1 MTTLK
6 GERAGF
12 QHLSDLK
19 TLLLAAG
26 PCLSVYMPLSTASA
40 AGMNPR
46 GKQNGLRWEQGIR
59 TLRERAE
66 QFGPAGREL
75 VDAVS
80 NWDAIAPDQTGK
92 PGPSASIAVF
102 RSADLFQIVLL
113 DEEVA
118 ARTVLG
124 PRFHIR
130 PLLPELVKGRGFY
143 LLALSQKNVRL
154 LRCTTRSS
162 EEVALPADVKAD
174 FEGWMNQAKPDH
186 TAVYNAMAA
195 AAQGGSGPNALA
207 PKGADQDTKR
217 EYLSHFFKQIDRGVN
232 QLLKGRSE
240 PLVLCGV
247 EYELPIYREVNH
259 YPRLLPVDVRGAAN
273 SLKSGEMHSRA
284 LAALQTAYSAKV
296 DEALAEWNHRA
307 GGGASNRL
315 KDVVTAAHDGR
326 VVTLLVS
333 DSQEQ
338 TGIFDEAT
346 HQVKGRATGS
356 TEDEDLVN
364 DAVVQTILH
373 AGDVL
378 VAPHAKMP
386 HGSPLAAIFRY

>member
-6 GERAGF
+6 GELAGF
-12 QHLSDLK
+12 QHLHDLK
-19 TLLLAAG
+19 TLLSAAG

-40 AGMNPR
+40 AGMNP
-46 GKQNGLRWEQGIR
+46 KENGLRWEQGIR
-59 TLRERAE
+59 TLKERAE

-75 VDAVS
+75 VDSVS

-92 PGPSASIAVF
+92 PGPSAAIAVF

-118 ARTVLG
+118 ARAVLG
-124 PRFHIR
+124 PRFYIR
-130 PLLPELVKGRGFY
+130 PLLPELAKARRFY

-162 EEVALPADVKAD
+162 EEVSFPADVKAD
-174 FEGWMNQAKPDH
+174 FESWMNQAKPDH
-186 TAVYNAMAA
+186 TAVNNAMAA

-207 PKGADQDTKR
+207 PKGADREAKN

-232 QLLKGRSE
+232 QVLKGRAA

-259 YPRLLPVDVRGAAN
+259 YPHLLPIDVRGAAN
-273 SLKSGEMHSRA
+273 GLKSGEMHSRA
-284 LAALQTAYSAKV
+284 LAALQAAYAAKV

-338 TGIFDEAT
+338 TGTFNEAT

-386 HGSPLAAIFRY
+386 NGNALAAIFRYS